1 MGIINIWPFK
11 KDSHARFEAL
21 VSPHLNNLY
30 KLAYRLTGQRDY
42 AEDLVQDLLL
52 KVYPRL
58 EEMQGIEKL
67 AAWLSRVLYR
77 LFIDQYRR
85 QQRSPIHLM
94 SDEDVIYDTHASNMA
109 GPSEVANAELT
120 QELINNALEQLSVDR
135 RALIMLH
142 DVEDYSLQEINEM
155 TGIPIGTIKSRLS
168 RARNKLREIIQIRE
182 PDFVDS
188 VNTAEEL

>member
-1 MGIINIWPFK
+1 MGIKNIWPFRK
-11 KDSHARFEAL
+11 NTHARFETL
-21 VSPHLNNLY
+21 VSPHMNNLY

-85 QQRSPIHLM
+85 QKRSPIHLM
-94 SDEDVIYDTHASNMA
+94 SDEAVIYDTHASNMA
-109 GPSEVANAELT
+109 GPSEVANTALT
-120 QELINNALEQLSVDR
+120 QKLINTALEQLSVDR

>member
-1 MGIINIWPFK
+1 MGIKNIWPFR
-11 KDSHARFEAL
+11 KDSHAWFEQL

-42 AEDLVQDLLL
+42 AEDLVQDLLV

-109 GPSEVANAELT
+109 GPSEVANTAFT
-120 QELINNALEQLSVDR
+120 QELINTALGQLSVDR
-135 RALIMLH
+135 RALIVLH

-155 TGIPIGTIKSRLS
+155 TGIPVGTIKSRLS
-168 RARNKLREIIQIRE
+168 RARIKLRKIIQNRE
-182 PDFVDS
+182 PDLADS
-188 VNTAEEL
+188 VNTVEGL